1 MVLSLENLDARTRE
15 LMFKEFELD
24 MGKGVMYLS
33 PRLNDIGAKKYP
45 GLLRQAIIDGNDST
59 LASNLLGNDCFKSHV
74 QRKTKGGGY
83 TMARIPIDAHQTL
96 AEGEFNRYYIRA
108 LCRRAL
114 EDQCGDI
121 EVCRVKEVTVP
132 RPESVAKIGQIV
144 DPNKLLEDLRVNV
157 GIDTAFGLP
166 AGPNSGLS
174 IRIKT

>member
-1 MVLSLENLDARTRE
+1 LRLLLNGNEESLAKELLSQRYMKTFTE
-15 LMFKEFELD
+15 
-24 MGKGVMYLS
+24 
-33 PRLNDIGAKKYP
+33 
-45 GLLRQAIIDGNDST
+45 
-59 LASNLLGNDCFKSHV
+59 
-74 QRKTKGGGY
+74 RKTKSGIQ
-83 TMARIPIDAHQTL
+83 MVKMPENAHLTL